1 MIDTHALC
9 VAFLLLV
16 CFNKKQKD
24 EVNLSCDKYFH
35 DLVFGLSNL
44 YERAYVNENG
54 IKATGLHVHHAFLY
68 ISSPSLHDYDVKM
81 HDFTFCGGR
90 EHKATAFFFF
100 FLNFDTV
107 F

>member
-1 MIDTHALC
+1 MLC
-9 VAFLLLV
+9 VWRFYCL

-35 DLVFGLSNL
+35 DLVFGLSNR
-44 YERAYVNENG
+44 YDGAYVNENG
-54 IKATGLHVHHAFLY
+54 IKAIGLHVHHAFLY

-81 HDFTFCGGR
+81 HNFTFCGER
-90 EHKATAFFFF
+90 EHKATAFFLF